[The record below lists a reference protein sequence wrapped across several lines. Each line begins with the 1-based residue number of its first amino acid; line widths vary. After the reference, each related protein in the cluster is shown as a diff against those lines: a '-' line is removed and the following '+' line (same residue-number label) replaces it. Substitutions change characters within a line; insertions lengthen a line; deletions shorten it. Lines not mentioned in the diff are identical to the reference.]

1 MRSPTDTMHYL
12 RRLIL
17 LCCLAVHYA
26 SLSGCMTYVVSRHYG
41 GPYSDIK
48 GDKDGLY
55 INGQKLLMSGVKFAD
70 GKEVGKGYGVFDTSS
85 WHPFE
90 GGIYFMRDYLFIED
104 IELKD
109 IPIGSLK
116 INAGPFGNGPL
127 YEFLPSLDGYETFKI
142 TCNKSMPCIK
152 AIGSKDVY
160 LKRTD
165 NNLIERPWYRYVDTG
180 VMFILAAAIDAA
192 SPVMILFL
200 MRGG

>member
-1 MRSPTDTMHYL
+1 MRALIDATYYL
-12 RRLIL
+12 RRLIR
-17 LCCLAVHYA
+17 LCCLAVHLA
-26 SLSGCMTYVVSRHYG
+26 FLSGCMTYVVSRHYG

-55 INGQKLLMSGVKFAD
+55 INGKKLLMSGTKVAD
-70 GKEVGKGYGVFDTSS
+70 GKEIGKGYGVFDNSS

-109 IPIGSLK
+109 IPTGSLK
-116 INAGPFGNGPL
+116 INAVTVGNGPL
-127 YEFLPSLDGYETFKI
+127 YEFFPSLDGYETFKI
-142 TCNKSMPCIK
+142 NCNKNVPCIK
-152 AIGSKDVY
+152 AIGPKEVY
-160 LKRTD
+160 LKKTD
-165 NNLIERPWYRYVDTG
+165 NNLIERPWYRYLDTG